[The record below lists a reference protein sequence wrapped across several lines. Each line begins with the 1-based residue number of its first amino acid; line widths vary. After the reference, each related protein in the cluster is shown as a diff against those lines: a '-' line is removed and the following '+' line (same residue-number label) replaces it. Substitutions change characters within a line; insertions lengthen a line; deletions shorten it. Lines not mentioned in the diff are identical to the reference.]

1 MTSTETRAA
10 AATAALRRPRA
21 DAPAARPPAAAPF
34 PVETVGRADELAE
47 VLAALERPDV
57 AGVLLSGA
65 PGIGKSR
72 LARDAALAHRARTGA
87 ATGRIT
93 PEPGEDWADGLRRW
107 TDRAA
112 RTGAPAGAPA
122 VLLLDGGRHD
132 PDERDLARLARALAG
147 TGAKALV
154 TSRRPGAPEGFAHRS
169 VPPLPVP
176 LDCCA
181 LDVAALT
188 AVPSVRLF
196 EACLR
201 TLNPGFRIGRHDQL
215 AVARTCVELHGN
227 PGAIGLAARIAALEG
242 PEVLWGALDGNLPD
256 RPSYAAD
263 GLARLLDAYGPD
275 DTGPEAVRG
284 LGRTERRL
292 LACAREFSGGAGPES
307 LRRISGVGLDEY
319 PAALEAL
326 LGRHL
331 LTLSALPSGR
341 LDGYTRTRLHL
352 PFGRRSH
359 RSDEPAEEL
368 PDVRL
373 AHARHHARLAAS
385 AARLMTGGPQARG
398 IIAFRSEERN
408 IRRALDTLIAA
419 GLAEEALGLAELS
432 RAYHYATGTPFD
444 WPAAL
449 ASLGGPGA
457 DRADRRRAAL
467 LTAEAAVR
475 DGEPEAAL
483 AVLDG
488 AGLGGADPGEVGLGG
503 ADPGG
508 VGLGGADHEGPAD
521 AEFAVRA
528 GHLRGLALTPSRPD
542 EGLALLHLAVERG
555 ADGGHPARRRLL
567 DAALAEF
574 LHRSADTAAA
584 LATRALAE
592 ATQARDATV
601 AGLALLHLSAF
612 AAAGR
617 AADPAHY
624 LDRALAA
631 LRPLGA
637 PAVLGALLAL
647 TGSPLLPGP
656 AARTTATARTLGCFH
671 AVRGQLFDDPTE
683 PDFTVGRAERRLLP
697 GDRGSL
703 AAMAAG
709 AELALP
715 DLIREFAAFRRAG
728 PAALPAAAPAPP
740 ALPGGAPP
748 TALTAL
754 TARQGEV
761 AGLIAEGLSNKQI
774 ARQLA
779 ISEWTVVNHIREI
792 MRRLDCSSRVA
803 IAGWIHRTA
812 PASRQD

>member
-10 AATAALRRPRA
+10 AATAAPRRPRTG
-21 DAPAARPPAAAPF
+21 APAARPPAAAPF

-72 LARDAALAHRARTGA
+72 LARDTALAHRARTGA
-87 ATGRIT
+87 TTGRIT

-112 RTGAPAGAPA
+112 RTGAPAL
-122 VLLLDGGRHD
+122 LLLDGGRHD

-147 TGAKALV
+147 TNAKALV

-242 PEVLWGALDGNLPD
+242 PEVLWSALDGTLPD
-256 RPSYAAD
+256 RPPHAPD

-275 DTGPEAVRG
+275 DTGPEAARG

-326 LGRHL
+326 LARHL

-373 AHARHHARLAAS
+373 AHARHHARLAGA
-385 AARLMTGGPQARG
+385 AARLMTDGPQARG
-398 IIAFRSEERN
+398 ITAFRSEERN

-419 GLAEEALGLAELS
+419 GLAEEALDLAELS

-457 DRADRRRAAL
+457 DPASRCRAAL

-483 AVLDG
+483 AILDGAGFGG
-488 AGLGGADPGEVGLGG
+488 AGLGGAGHGG
-503 ADPGG
+503 AG
-508 VGLGGADHEGPAD
+508 HEGPVD
-521 AEFAVRA
+521 AEFTVRA
-528 GHLRGLALTPSRPD
+528 GHLRGLALTPSRPE

-567 DAALAEF
+567 DTALAEF

-592 ATQARDATV
+592 ATRARDTTV

-617 AADPAHY
+617 TADPAHY

-715 DLIREFAAFRRAG
+715 DLIREFAAFRQAG
-728 PAALPAAAPAPP
+728 PATAAAASATAASAAPP
-740 ALPGGAPP
+740 DGAP
-748 TALTAL
+748 LTPLTTLTTL

-792 MRRLDCSSRVA
+792 MRRLGCSSRVA

-812 PASRQD
+812 PGPRRD